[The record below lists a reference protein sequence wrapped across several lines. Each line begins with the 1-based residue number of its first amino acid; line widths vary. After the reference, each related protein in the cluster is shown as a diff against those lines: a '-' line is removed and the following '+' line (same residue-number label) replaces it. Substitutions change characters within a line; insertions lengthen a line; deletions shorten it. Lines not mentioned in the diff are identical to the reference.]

1 MRPSKRRDV
10 RQELRENAESVALAL
25 RNSMAEVKHV
35 PVNDDGGKEVQT
47 GYAEM
52 LALQCHLALSRNRP
66 GYARVSTADHN
77 LDAQTAVLQAAG
89 CTMVRTETGDG
100 ATLAGRPE
108 LGTILEFIHPGE
120 TLVVTRIDRLA
131 RSMRD
136 LQIIVATLKDKG
148 AHLAATEQ
156 PVDTST
162 AAGKAFFDMLGVFA
176 EFETNLRRERQAEG
190 VAAAKQRATYRGR
203 LPSIDMEAIK
213 HRLAR
218 GLSPTAIAR
227 ELRISRGT
235 VYKARADMADIA

>member
-1 MRPSKRRDV
+1 M
-10 RQELRENAESVALAL
+10 
-25 RNSMAEVKHV
+25 NSSSA
-35 PVNDDGGKEVQT
+35 
-47 GYAEM
+47 
-52 LALQCHLALSRNRP
+52 RI
-66 GYARVSTADHN
+66 GYARVSTADQN
-77 LDAQTAVLQAAG
+77 LDAQTAALHAAG

-100 ATLAGRPE
+100 TTLDYSVPVAYGYRQVWVRGYVDRVVIGCAAEVIARHPRSYEGEAGRPE
-108 LGTILEFIHPGE
+108 LGTILDFIHPGE

-136 LQIIVATLKDKG
+136 LQVIVATLKDKG

-190 VAAAKQRATYRGR
+190 VAAAKQRGTYRGR
-203 LPSIDMEAIK
+203 PPRIDMDAIK
-213 HRLAR
+213 HRLAM

-227 ELRISRGT
+227 ELRVSRGT
-235 VYKARADMADIA
+235 VYKARADMTDIA

>member
-1 MRPSKRRDV
+1 MGTPKM
-10 RQELRENAESVALAL
+10 
-25 RNSMAEVKHV
+25 NSSSA
-35 PVNDDGGKEVQT
+35 
-47 GYAEM
+47 
-52 LALQCHLALSRNRP
+52 RI
-66 GYARVSTADHN
+66 GYARVSTADQN
-77 LDAQTAVLQAAG
+77 LDAQTAALEAAG

-176 EFETNLRRERQAEG
+176 EFETVNGGPDPRISGEQRASETTRCRAGHQEVASRQA
-190 VAAAKQRATYRGR
+190 ASR
-203 LPSIDMEAIK
+203 L
-213 HRLAR
+213 
-218 GLSPTAIAR
+218 
-227 ELRISRGT
+227 LRCAPALRVT
-235 VYKARADMADIA
+235 